1 MAGFGNQYLIFCM
14 AMEEVVCTIQPMKL
28 VTMDH
33 ETVSGCGVV
42 DILFPSVAGTKVYG
56 FYVLEI
62 SGNWLPPEFS
72 VKSCCNKKNIQT
84 FCSVWKNIKANERT
98 ESTLCS
104 CLNVEEFLIRN
115 RRGIWSLSE
124 CSGIWVT

>member
-1 MAGFGNQYLIFCM
+1 MTGFGNQYLIFCM

-56 FYVLEI
+56 CQGISYSKQAQYLKFKWMQWDLNYLVL
-62 SGNWLPPEFS
+62 
-72 VKSCCNKKNIQT
+72 KQT
-84 FCSVWKNIKANERT
+84 PKH
-98 ESTLCS
+98 
-104 CLNVEEFLIRN
+104 
-115 RRGIWSLSE
+115 
-124 CSGIWVT
+124 